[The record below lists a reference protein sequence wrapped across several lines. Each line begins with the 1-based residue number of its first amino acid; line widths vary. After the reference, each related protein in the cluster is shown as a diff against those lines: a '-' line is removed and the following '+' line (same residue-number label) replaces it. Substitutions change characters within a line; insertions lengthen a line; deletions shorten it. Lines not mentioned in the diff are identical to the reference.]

1 MIFHNKLVFN
11 QCFCKDM
18 NAICKVLN
26 IGQTVLRI
34 IGLFICIYI
43 IFLLQKLGY
52 LENKFMYSNMN
63 TAEDDIFLSFM
74 YLFELIMFD
83 LTA

>member
-1 MIFHNKLVFN
+1 M
-11 QCFCKDM
+11 
-18 NAICKVLN
+18 
-26 IGQTVLRI
+26 LRI

>member
-1 MIFHNKLVFN
+1 
-11 QCFCKDM
+11 M